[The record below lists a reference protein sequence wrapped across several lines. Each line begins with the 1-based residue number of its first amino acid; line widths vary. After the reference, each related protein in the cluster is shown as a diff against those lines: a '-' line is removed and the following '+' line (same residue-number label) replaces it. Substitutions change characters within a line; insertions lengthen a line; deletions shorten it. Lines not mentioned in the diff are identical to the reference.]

1 MDEITG
7 STLLLIAL
15 LLLVF
20 VGAYYA
26 TKVLSGRTKSSMR
39 GGYMRIKD
47 SMLLGRDKQ
56 LILLE
61 VGSKVYLLG
70 ISGQS
75 VGLVGTLE
83 KDELTPLAEQK
94 ETGSAFSG
102 FREILQKVQARGR
115 PVQDDRML
123 KRSRAFAKWRA
134 DPAPNQSAAAKEN
147 EPDDIDMLL
156 QAIKEK
162 NARNESSGNGETHE
176 P

>member
-1 MDEITG
+1 MDDITG

-20 VGAYYA
+20 FGAYYA
-26 TKVLSGRTKSSMR
+26 TKALSGRAKNSMR

-47 SMLLGRDKQ
+47 SMLIGRDKQ

-61 VGSKVYLLG
+61 VGSKLYLLG
-70 ISGQS
+70 IGGQS
-75 VGLVGTLE
+75 VGLIGTLE
-83 KDELTPLAEQK
+83 KDELASVAEQK

-102 FREILQKVQARGR
+102 FREILQKAQMRGKTVQG
-115 PVQDDRML
+115 DRML
-123 KRSRAFAKWRA
+123 KRSRAFSKWRA
-134 DPAPNQSAAAKEN
+134 DSAPGQKAKDSD
-147 EPDDIDMLL
+147 PDEIDLLL

-162 NARNESSGNGETHE
+162 NARNESSTNGETHE

>member
-1 MDEITG
+1 MDEMTG

-20 VGAYYA
+20 VGAHYA
-26 TKVLSGRTKSSMR
+26 TKYLSSRAKSSMR

-47 SMLLGRDKQ
+47 SMLVGRDKQ

-102 FREILQKVQARGR
+102 FREILQKAQMRGKTE
-115 PVQDDRML
+115 QDDRQL
-123 KRSRAFAKWRA
+123 KRSRAFARWRA
-134 DPAPNQSAAAKEN
+134 DVTAGQSAAKES
-147 EPDDIDMLL
+147 EPDDIELLL

-162 NARNESSGNGETHE
+162 NARNESANNEGTHE
-176 P
+176 S